1 MNLTV
6 MEAARV
12 ASAGY
17 YERIMNCKTVLEW
30 ENLAD
35 EAKGAECGSF
45 INVDGKNVT
54 LEAVKKCEDEDA
66 YIVRF
71 VEKAGR
77 RTKVTAEFFAE
88 IASVTECNL
97 LEREDVAADIANGKT
112 MSFEINPFEIKC
124 YKVKVK

>member
-1 MNLTV
+1 MLPV
-6 MEAARV
+6 E
-12 ASAGY
+12 
-17 YERIMNCKTVLEW
+17 
-30 ENLAD
+30 LA
-35 EAKGAECGSF
+35 EGAKGAESASF
-45 INVDGKNVT
+45 ISVDGKNVT

-71 VEKAGR
+71 VEKSGR
-77 RTKVTAEFFAE
+77 RTKVNVQFFAE

-97 LEREDVAADIANGKT
+97 LEREDVAADIANGSA